1 MNASTSS
8 IVYRR
13 RGKTTSK
20 IVRSC
25 DTVRAGAFF
34 PQAQLQ
40 VPQKEMRQHRRQYMV
55 MPARI
60 FADFIVVHPQL
71 GFAFFKALFHG
82 PAQATQPDKGAQRRT
97 RWGIAHILDSGV
109 FCCLMWVDTESAS
122 RPEDSRLIEPPPDR
136 PSPAG

>member
-8 IVYRR
+8 LVYLR

-40 VPQKEMRQHRRQYMV
+40 VPQKEMRQHRRQHVV
-55 MPARI
+55 MPAQI
-60 FADFIVVHPQL
+60 FPHFVVGHPEFR
-71 GFAFFKALFHG
+71 FALFKAL
-82 PAQATQPDKGAQRRT
+82 
-97 RWGIAHILDSGV
+97 
-109 FCCLMWVDTESAS
+109 
-122 RPEDSRLIEPPPDR
+122 
-136 PSPAG
+136 